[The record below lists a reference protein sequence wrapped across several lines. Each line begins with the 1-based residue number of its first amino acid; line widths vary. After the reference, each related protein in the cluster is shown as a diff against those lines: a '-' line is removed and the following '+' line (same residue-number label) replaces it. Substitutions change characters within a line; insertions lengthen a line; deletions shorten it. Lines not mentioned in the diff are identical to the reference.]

1 MSTNKQE
8 PSRLEL
14 IKAGKL
20 RDERRTPRAPI
31 AQPAPD
37 AEPATG
43 SAGSS
48 IKPTAIAMALLVIL
62 LLALTLIGL

>member
-1 MSTNKQE
+1 MPNNKQE
-8 PSRLEL
+8 PSRQEL

-31 AQPAPD
+31 VPPTAD
-37 AEPATG
+37 TEPATT
-43 SAGSS
+43 SAGST

-62 LLALTLIGL
+62 LLVLTLIGL